1 MLSYTDIEQAYQRIR
16 HMVVKTPLLTSDR
29 LNDKLGFRL
38 FIKAEPLQRIG
49 ALNFGGP
56 VMPFSLCQRRRK
68 ISSPFQV
75 ATTHRQWLL
84 SLV

>member
-16 HMVVKTPLLTSDR
+16 HMVVKTPLLTSDS
-29 LNDKLGFRL
+29 LMTNLAFAYLSKQNPCNALAL
-38 FIKAEPLQRIG
+38 
-49 ALNFGGP
+49 LNFQGP
-56 VMPFSLCQRRRK
+56 VMPCSLCQRMRK
-68 ISSPFQV
+68 ISSPFQA